1 MLEPYV
7 KLFSVGETNHLIHE
21 VLTGLA
27 VREFWNVDDNTVV
40 FVADPSLGAATS
52 PFSV

>member
-21 VLTGLA
+21 VLTVETLPTKPL
-27 VREFWNVDDNTVV
+27 VILYYFMY
-40 FVADPSLGAATS
+40 LGFPCFTRS
-52 PFSV
+52 